1 MDIHNVDL
9 NLLVALEALL
19 SERNVTRAAQ
29 RLGLSQPAM
38 SAALARLR
46 TLFNDPLLLRTSRGM
61 LPTAKGVELAAPV
74 KQVLD
79 EIGRIVRQ
87 ADAFDP
93 ARAEVTFTITAS
105 DYVEFTI
112 LPRLVDHFEA
122 RAPGCRLAVR
132 PINFATLPEQLE
144 RGEVDL
150 ALVSTTNAPENA
162 RLRPL
167 YPERFVCAVRR
178 GHPRAAKQIS
188 LEEFCALEHVLIS
201 PSGGAFVAQ
210 TDAALSALGR
220 SRSVR
225 LSVPHFLLIPE
236 ILGRSDMMAVLPE
249 RLARAHA
256 DRLHIMEVPFELPP
270 YTIAQVW
277 HERTHRDPARAWLRQ
292 ALADLME
299 NEGTPI
305 PRIPRQ
311 QKRVRRGD
319 RRATQ
324 AV

>member
-1 MDIHNVDL
+1 MDIRNVDL
-9 NLLVALEALL
+9 NLLVALESLL

-79 EIGRIVRQ
+79 EIGRIIRQ

-105 DYVEFTI
+105 DYVEFTV
-112 LPRLVDHFEA
+112 LPRLVDHIEA
-122 RAPGCRLAVR
+122 HAPGCRLAVR
-132 PINFATLPEQLE
+132 PINFASLPEQLE

-150 ALVSTTNAPENA
+150 ALVGATNAPENA

-178 GHPRAAKQIS
+178 DHPRAAKQIS
-188 LEEFCALEHVLIS
+188 LDEFCSLQHVLIS

-210 TDAALSALGR
+210 TDAALAVLGR

-236 ILGRSDMMAVLPE
+236 ILARSDMMAVLPE

-256 DRLHIMEVPFELPP
+256 DRLQVMEVPFELPP
-270 YTIAQVW
+270 FTIAEVW
-277 HERTHRDPARAWLRQ
+277 HERTHRDPARVWLRQ
-292 ALADLME
+292 SLAELME
-299 NEGTPI
+299 KDSAPMQ
-305 PRIPRQ
+305 RIPRQ
-311 QKRVRRGD
+311 QKRTRRGD

>member
-46 TLFNDPLLLRTSRGM
+46 ALFNDPLLLRTARGM

-132 PINFATLPEQLE
+132 PINFATLPEQFE

-178 GHPRAAKQIS
+178 GHPRAAKQIT
-188 LEEFCALEHVLIS
+188 LDEFCSLEHVLIS

-210 TDAALSALGR
+210 TDAALAALGR

-256 DRLHIMEVPFELPP
+256 DRLHIMEIPFELPP

-299 NEGTPI
+299 NEGTRMA
-305 PRIPRQ
+305 RIPRQ
-311 QKRVRRGD
+311 QKRIRRGD